1 MMTISTRLAFSLAI
15 LSVVTHAPV
24 ALAQQGEGALIV
36 VPSQATNQESITTGS
51 LPDPLPAFVSPD
63 ALTRPG
69 AANSLREELLQ
80 DIDTRALENAS
91 ASGDNIT
98 SPDAITKVAPRP
110 KRKKK
115 ILAKK
120 RATQTQSAE
129 YKWNLK
135 IFGSL
140 E

>member
-1 MMTISTRLAFSLAI
+1 MMTISMRLAVSLAV

-24 ALAQQGEGALIV
+24 VVAQQGESALIA
-36 VPSQATNQESITTGS
+36 VPSQPINQEPITTGS

-80 DIDTRALENAS
+80 DVETNAVENSSALDDIVS
-91 ASGDNIT
+91 
-98 SPDAITKVAPRP
+98 SPDTIRKVAPKP
-110 KRKKK
+110 KRKTK
-115 ILAKK
+115 LVAKK
-120 RATQTQSAE
+120 RPAQPQSAE
-129 YKWNLK
+129 YRWNLK
-135 IFGSL
+135 IFGSS

>member
-1 MMTISTRLAFSLAI
+1 MTISMRLAVSLAV

-36 VPSQATNQESITTGS
+36 VPSQAANQEAITTGS

-80 DIDTRALENAS
+80 DVDTRAIENAS

-98 SPDAITKVAPRP
+98 SPDAITKVAPKP
-110 KRKKK
+110 KRKTK
-115 ILAKK
+115 IVAKK

-135 IFGSL
+135 IFGSS